1 MIPVSYEDYENTRN
15 AVVAAE
21 HRGDDHVY
29 LSEIYFKIDHAW
41 EHIKEIESDF
51 PEYYIRWVDAQPIFI
66 PGNVPS
72 SKNNKQVF
80 VKYGK
85 VMYTD
90 SKATKT
96 YRKDSKQHY
105 EKNKLSFLKQ
115 AADKPKPLFVE
126 FKFTRDSKRLF
137 DLINAAQIVQD
148 LMVEYGWIEDDNYT
162 QLIPVFHPEVIVNKK
177 FCGVRIRVL

>member
-1 MIPVSYEDYENTRN
+1 MIPVYYKDYENIRN

-41 EHIKEIESDF
+41 EHIKEIQSDY
-51 PEYYIRWVDAQPIFI
+51 PDYYIRWFDAQPIFI
-66 PGNVPS
+66 SGNVPS
-72 SKNNKQVF
+72 SKNSKQVF

-90 SKATKT
+90 SATTKA
-96 YRKDSKQHY
+96 YRKNSKESYQ
-105 EKNKLSFLKQ
+105 KQKAKFLKQ
-115 AADKPKPLFVE
+115 IEGKNKPLFVE
-126 FKFTRDSKRLF
+126 FKFIRDSKRLF
-137 DLINAAQIVQD
+137 DLINAAQIIQD